1 MVQTSKRFWQIL
13 AVSLALSAAALAWLL
28 PSAFSADS
36 WQQLSRVSPWGLGLL
51 LIALCARWLCGG
63 WRTAILA
70 RLTGAD
76 LSVLQG
82 VRCHVMG
89 TFSSVITPA
98 GSGNALGMTWLLHH
112 YGVALPKAVLVNL
125 LVTVTDMSFFSWSV
139 PLSVLWLYNRGVELP
154 LARPLWT
161 VAGFMAFAIAASL
174 LLSLRLRWLIAVVR
188 WLSSWSRL
196 TRWRKGLLTFL
207 QQLEEA
213 SVLFVQT
220 PWHVHIKLHAVSAL
234 FWCVRFA
241 VFNAAAV
248 AVGLVVGQ
256 LELLA
261 AHDIIHALAFLVPTP
276 GASGYV
282 EAAFGWLLAGLANP
296 EKLAAAVILWRLI
309 SYYLY
314 FILGPLIGSSV
325 VNQSLWRKQHKQ
337 APNLPEP

>member
-1 MVQTSKRFWQIL
+1 M
-13 AVSLALSAAALAWLL
+13 
-28 PSAFSADS
+28 
-36 WQQLSRVSPWGLGLL
+36 
-51 LIALCARWLCGG
+51 
-63 WRTAILA
+63 
-70 RLTGAD
+70 
-76 LSVLQG
+76 
-82 VRCHVMG
+82 
-89 TFSSVITPA
+89 
-98 GSGNALGMTWLLHH
+98 
-112 YGVALPKAVLVNL
+112 
-125 LVTVTDMSFFSWSV
+125 
-139 PLSVLWLYNRGVELP
+139 
-154 LARPLWT
+154 
-161 VAGFMAFAIAASL
+161 
-174 LLSLRLRWLIAVVR
+174 R

-296 EKLAAAVILWRLI
+296 EK
-309 SYYLY
+309 
-314 FILGPLIGSSV
+314 
-325 VNQSLWRKQHKQ
+325 
-337 APNLPEP
+337 